1 MLKRTQVV
9 VASLQELGVER
20 ELVVEVGDTQV
31 AAVVVVVV
39 VDILGT

>member
-1 MLKRTQVV
+1 MLKRTEVV